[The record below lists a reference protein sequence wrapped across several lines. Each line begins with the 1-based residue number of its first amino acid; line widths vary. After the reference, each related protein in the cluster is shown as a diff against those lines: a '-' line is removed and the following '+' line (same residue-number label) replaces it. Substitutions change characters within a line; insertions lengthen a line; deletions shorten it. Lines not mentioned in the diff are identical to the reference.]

1 MLTNAPVHPTLVAVD
16 VARAKVFYQEK
27 LGLTLIKEDPSPGA
41 TFQAGE
47 GTYIYIYQREKTKA
61 DHTVASFHVDDVEN
75 TVKQLQEK
83 GIKFED
89 VDMPSLG
96 IRTVNGVATLG
107 DMKGAWFK
115 DTEGNTLAIS
125 NT

>member
-1 MLTNAPVHPTLVAVD
+1 MLADAPVHPTLIAED
-16 VARAKVFYQEK
+16 VARAKAFYQEK
-27 LGLTLIKEDPSPGA
+27 LGLKLVKEDPSPGA
-41 TFQAGE
+41 TLQAGE

-61 DHTVASFHVDDVEN
+61 DHTVASFHVDDVET
-75 TVKQLQEK
+75 TVKELK
-83 GIKFED
+83 ARGLVFED

-96 IRTVNGVATLG
+96 IKTVNGIATLG